1 MSVKRLPFFA
11 RKPLDQRGDTIVEV
25 LISIAVVS
33 LVLGGAYV
41 TTNKSL
47 MSERASE
54 EQSNAVKLTESQ
66 FELIKGLVSTDTGT
80 ATLNGAPQIFC
91 VSSATTVA
99 ASTSAACK
107 LDSTGT
113 ATTVEPVYNVKIEKQ
128 NNNVFSITTEWNSIQ
143 QTGKD
148 QVQMFYRIYP

>member
-1 MSVKRLPFFA
+1 MPVKVLPFLK
-11 RKPLDQRGDTIVEV
+11 RKSLDQRGDTIVEV

-47 MSERASE
+47 MAERASE
-54 EQSNAVKLTESQ
+54 EQSSAVKLTESQ
-66 FELIKGLVSTDTGT
+66 LELIKGLVATDAGT
-80 ATLNGAPQIFC
+80 ATLNSAPQAFC

-107 LDSTGT
+107 LDSTGA

-128 NNNVFSITTEWNSIQ
+128 SNDVFSITTEWNSIKQ
-143 QTGKD
+143 DGKD
-148 QVQMFYRIYP
+148 KVQMFYRIYP